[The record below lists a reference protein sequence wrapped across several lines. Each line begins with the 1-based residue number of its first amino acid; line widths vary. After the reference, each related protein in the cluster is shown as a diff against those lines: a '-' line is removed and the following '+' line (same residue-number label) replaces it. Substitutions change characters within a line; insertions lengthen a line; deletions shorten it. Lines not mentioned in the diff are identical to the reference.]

1 MSMRNLKFFPV
12 LLLFSFLSGTQ
23 VDHSDTHENLE
34 AENYANNK
42 EEKKQKADLLEAE
55 LREIRE
61 RYLEMSLR
69 YAEVEAQREQL
80 VMKLKTVNSGKR
92 WFS

>member
-1 MSMRNLKFFPV
+1 
-12 LLLFSFLSGTQ
+12 LSGTQ
-23 VDHSDTHENLE
+23 VDHTQENLE
-34 AENYANNK
+34 SQNNANNK
-42 EEKKQKADLLEAE
+42 EEKKHKADLLEAE

-61 RYLEMSLR
+61 RYLEMSLK

>member
-1 MSMRNLKFFPV
+1 M
-12 LLLFSFLSGTQ
+12 
-23 VDHSDTHENLE
+23 
-34 AENYANNK
+34 
-42 EEKKQKADLLEAE
+42 LEAE